1 MSRGDLEVPDRA
13 RLTARS
19 ELAKI
24 LTDPAS
30 TGVVLS
36 GPIGCEKSSLVDR
49 VLRGEKLEAVRLL
62 CSAVLGESTFGT
74 LSPLLVDFTEPLTE
88 AGVLKHVWSLLH
100 SPQPGGKTLVMVEDA
115 EHLDEASAFVLTQ
128 LASAGC
134 IKLILM
140 TVGQGH
146 SERVVA
152 GSELGARLA
161 RIILGRFS
169 DRDVADYC
177 QEELGR
183 LPTASSARVIAAACG
198 GNEMLVGA
206 FLRSAKQ
213 QELLVESRGRYV
225 LKQSRINLDVH
236 LADAIIRIQQR
247 LDSTDATALEILA
260 LGGAEEVTFLAKCT
274 GADVGR
280 LIDAGLVRHVNESRV
295 EIAAPIHA
303 QILRDLIPPGRN
315 LQLMERVIQRSVDH
329 GSLPESVLWACENG
343 RQLETRLVLEATTF
357 ANNKLDFPTAWRLCQ
372 HSNELGSGLA
382 FARQEVRALMGMRR
396 YQEVMDTVGKF
407 CWECPDVAH
416 LREMKLIQSAA
427 LRRHFGSREQTQH
440 LLQEWKSCTARL
452 ESMDNPGE
460 PREIARNHRA
470 IEILEMRMELVDRT
484 DLRSILDR
492 ARRCEKLCDE
502 NGNGTELLLCRE
514 LICEILLDMGSFV
527 EAADLALESL
537 QPMSAGYPS
546 EDIEFHPLLA
556 AGLRSLFAVGDY
568 AAIGALNE
576 LGRSGSLEVQL
587 DRSGMLN
594 FWSAF
599 ATIQQGRWPLARN
612 FLDEARAELAS
623 YDPDGLYPLA
633 EALNGFK
640 ESQME
645 GVTSD
650 GGHDRRENPIEHGN
664 SRVENPDV
672 LMLATGYRQI
682 SRAQEEPDALVAL
695 IERARAEKR
704 SQTEHHLLILL
715 WKMSNGLRDRP
726 RELGRLE
733 KLSSE
738 GVGRRYGTLAE
749 AMGMVRSAQVVDI
762 VGAAEL
768 MFSCGETR
776 LGAELLASCLRGHSD
791 GIDERKRGVLLRQ
804 LASWVTELG
813 GQVWGALSEAMNE
826 RGVTNRE
833 KEIIELVG
841 QGKNN
846 REIAQTLTVSQRT
859 VEGHLYRI
867 FAKLGISGRAELDNF
882 G

>member
-1 MSRGDLEVPDRA
+1 MSKGEREVPDRA
-13 RLTARS
+13 RQAARW

-36 GPIGCEKSSLVDR
+36 GPIGCEKSSLVDG

-62 CSAVLGESTFGT
+62 CSVVLGKSNFGT
-74 LSPLLVDFTEPLTE
+74 LSPLLVNFTEPLTE
-88 AGVLKHVWSLLH
+88 AGVLKHVWNLLH
-100 SPQPGGKTLVMVEDA
+100 SPKPGGKTLVMVEEA

-134 IKLILM
+134 IKLILL

-169 DRDVADYC
+169 DRDVADHC
-177 QEELGR
+177 QEVLGR
-183 LPTASSARVIAAACG
+183 LPTTASARVIAAACG
-198 GNEMLVGA
+198 GNGMLVGA

-213 QELLVESRGRYV
+213 QEVLVESRGRYV

-247 LDSTDATALEILA
+247 LDSADATALEILA

-280 LIDAGLVRHVNESRV
+280 LIDAGLVRQVAESRV

-343 RQLETRLVLEATTF
+343 RHLETRRVLEATTF
-357 ANNKLDFPTAWRLCQ
+357 ANNQLDFPTAWRLCQ
-372 HSNELGSGLA
+372 HSNELGSRPA

-407 CWECPDVAH
+407 CWQCPDVAH
-416 LREMKLIQSAA
+416 LREMKLMQSAA
-427 LRRHFGSREQTQH
+427 LRHNVGSREQTQH

-460 PREIARNHRA
+460 PREIARNQRA
-470 IEILEMRMELVDRT
+470 IEILEMRIELVDRM

-492 ARRCEKLCDE
+492 ARRCEKLCDDD
-502 NGNGTELLLCRE
+502 GTELLMCRE

-537 QPMSAGYPS
+537 QSMSAGYPS
-546 EDIEFHPLLA
+546 ENIEFHPLLA

-568 AAIGALNE
+568 ATIGALNE

-633 EALNGFK
+633 EALYGFQ
-640 ESQME
+640 EWQVE
-645 GVTSD
+645 GATFG
-650 GGHDRRENPIEHGN
+650 GGHDRRQYPFEHGN
-664 SRVENPDV
+664 GRVENPDV
-672 LMLATGYRQI
+672 LMLAAGYRQL
-682 SRAQEEPDALVAL
+682 SRAPEEPDPMVAL

-726 RELGRLE
+726 RALDRLE
-733 KLSSE
+733 TLSVE
-738 GVGRRYGTLAE
+738 GVGRRYGALAE
-749 AMGMVRSAQVVDI
+749 AMGMLRSAQMVDI

-804 LASWVTELG
+804 LAAWVTELG
-813 GQVWGALSEAMNE
+813 GQVWGALSEVMNE
-826 RGVTNRE
+826 RAVTNRE
-833 KEIIELVG
+833 REIIELVG
-841 QGKNN
+841 QGKSN

-867 FAKLGISGRAELDNF
+867 FAKLGISGRAELDNL

>member
-1 MSRGDLEVPDRA
+1 MSAGEREVPGRA
-13 RLTARS
+13 RLAARR

-62 CSAVLGESTFGT
+62 CSAVLGESNFGT
-74 LSPLLVDFTEPLTE
+74 LSPLLVDFTEPLNE
-88 AGVLKHVWSLLH
+88 AGVLKHVWSLLR
-100 SPQPGGKTLVMVEDA
+100 SPKPGGKTIVVVEEA

-183 LPTASSARVIAAACG
+183 LPTTASARVIAAVCG
-198 GNEMLVGA
+198 GNGMLVGA

-213 QELLVESRGRYV
+213 QEILVESRGRYV
-225 LKQSRINLDVH
+225 LEQSRINLDVH
-236 LADAIIRIQQR
+236 LADAVIRIQQR
-247 LDSTDATALEILA
+247 LDTAAATALEILA
-260 LGGAEEVTFLAKCT
+260 LGGAEEVTLLAKYT

-280 LIDAGLVRHVNESRV
+280 LVDAGLVRQVAESRV

-343 RQLETRLVLEATTF
+343 RHLETRLVLEATTL
-357 ANNKLDFPTAWRLCQ
+357 ANNQLDFPTAWRLCQ
-372 HSNELGSGLA
+372 HSNVLGGRPA
-382 FARQEVRALMGMRR
+382 FAREEVRALMGMRR

-407 CWECPDVAH
+407 CWQCPDVAH
-416 LREMKLIQSAA
+416 LREMKLMQSVA
-427 LRRHFGSREQTQH
+427 LRRNAGSREETQH

-452 ESMDNPGE
+452 ESLDEPGE
-460 PREIARNHRA
+460 AREIARNQRA
-470 IEILEMRMELVDRT
+470 IEILEMRIELVDRT
-484 DLRSILDR
+484 DLGSILDR
-492 ARRCEKLCDE
+492 ARRCEKLCDD
-502 NGNGTELLLCRE
+502 NGTELLICRE
-514 LICEILLDMGSFV
+514 LICEILMDMGSFV

-537 QPMSAGYPS
+537 QSMSACSPS
-546 EDIEFHPLLA
+546 ENIEFHPLLA

-568 AAIGALNE
+568 ATIGALNE
-576 LGRSGSLEVQL
+576 SGRSGSLEVQL

-612 FLDEARAELAS
+612 FLDEARAELACH
-623 YDPDGLYPLA
+623 DPDGLYPLA
-633 EALNGFK
+633 EALYGFQ
-640 ESQME
+640 ESQTE
-645 GVTSD
+645 GATF
-650 GGHDRRENPIEHGN
+650 GGGQDRRENLIEHGN
-664 SRVENPDV
+664 GRVENTDV
-672 LMLATGYRQI
+672 LMLATGYRQL
-682 SRAQEEPDALVAL
+682 SRSPKEPEAMVAL

-726 RELGRLE
+726 RALDRLE
-733 KLSSE
+733 RLSSE
-738 GVGRRYGTLAE
+738 GVGRRCGTLAA
-749 AMGMVRSAQVVDI
+749 AMGMVRSGQLVDI

-768 MFSCGETR
+768 MFSCGETC

-813 GQVWGALSEAMNE
+813 GQSWGALSETMNE

-841 QGKNN
+841 QGKSN
-846 REIAQTLTVSQRT
+846 REIAQSLTVSQRT

-867 FAKLGISGRAELDNF
+867 FAKLGISGRAELGNL